1 MSGVPEPDSLA
12 GIALVGI
19 SGRFPGAPD
28 VDRFWR
34 NLLDGVEAITPLTDE
49 DLAQSG
55 IDPALARHPKY
66 VKAGRV
72 LDDVDLF
79 DASFFGFSRREAEVI
94 DPQHRFFLE
103 CAWEALEDAGYNAGA
118 FDGQVGVYAGSTVS
132 TYQAPA
138 DHSAHAA
145 DALET
150 LQVLLGNDKD
160 YLATQLSYR
169 LNLTGPSIGVQTACS
184 TSLTAVCLASQ
195 ALLTYQCDLAL
206 AGGVTI
212 RLPQKTGYLYQ
223 EGGLFSPDGR
233 CRTYD
238 ASAGGVVFGSG
249 VGVVALKRLEDAVR
263 NRDRIYAVIRGWAL
277 NNDGSKKVGFTA
289 PGAEGQVQALTLAYS
304 MADVDPGSIGYLE
317 GHGTATPLGDAIEIS
332 ALKRVF
338 RAHTDAKGFC
348 ALGSVKANVGHLDA
362 AAGVAGLIKASLA
375 LHHRVLPPSPNF
387 EKPHPDFDLE
397 NSAFFVN
404 REPLTWAQNG
414 QPRRAG
420 VSSFGIGGTNAH
432 VVLEEAP
439 EPQAVRR
446 VERSEYLLPLSARTP
461 EALRALAGAWREWT
475 RAADCEPLDDLA
487 WCAGAR
493 RTHHEHR
500 LALVARSSGEAADL
514 IESWLNNETNPN
526 LHQGSRPSD
535 RRRRTVFVFPGQG
548 GQWFGMGRELAAAEP
563 VFRQTMEKCAAA
575 LRRYMAGG
583 PLLPGLLNGE
593 RTARFEDI
601 DFIQPAIFAMQV
613 SLAALWS
620 SWGVR
625 PDAVIGHSMG
635 EIAAAHVAGAL
646 TLDDAARIIAR
657 RSWLA
662 RRIAGRGA
670 MAMVELSM
678 ADCRQALR
686 GVEDRVSVAAAN
698 SPRGTVLS
706 GDREA
711 LEALLAKFDS
721 QGVFC
726 RFVKVDIA
734 SHSSQVDPI
743 LSDLRREL
751 AAVQPKAAAVPVYS
765 TVLGHPIDGTPMT
778 AEYWVRNFREPVLFA
793 PSIERMAGEE
803 FDTFVELSPHP
814 VLLPSIEEAAGS
826 AAVFASTRREQPERI
841 AMLQTLSGL
850 YARGLSVDWN
860 GLYPEGGRH
869 VSLPRYPWQR
879 ERFWMKRVEHPSF
892 AAESAS
898 RHPMLARAWRSS
910 LQPQLHQW
918 DADLSSPA
926 FAYIREHRVDGAAVL
941 PAAASVEGA
950 LAAAREV
957 FGASA
962 SLEDVELE
970 QALVFQETEE
980 AKLQWSVVQNGAA
993 GGSFHLSHNG
1003 GGAWTRLVSGRVRAD
1018 ATEAASRVEIEE
1030 LRRAC
1035 PESVSREE
1043 HYSAARSIGI
1053 DYGPAFQGIERIW
1066 RGKGQALARI
1076 RWTEQPPGSYAIHP
1090 AILDACF
1097 QVLAHAAGSDG
1108 GSGAAIPVRLKRFWF
1123 GALPESGL
1131 YVHAVRSAADG
1142 RSGMTGDLN
1151 LLDEDGALVGQAAGF
1166 EIRAFSG
1173 TQTGQENIESWLY
1186 EVKWEPQSRPA
1197 AATRTPGAWLIVSPD
1212 GDRAAIERLRA
1223 SGEECA
1229 VVRDAGELAGS
1240 PMPPYRGIVYLP
1252 ARDAQGPDSALEC
1265 SAAVLQLVQIIAQTP
1280 WRDFPRLWIA
1290 TREARAVASGDPVT
1304 GIGSA
1309 SLWGLGR
1316 TIAME
1321 HPELHCTLVD
1331 LDEAAEASGELAEEL
1346 LNATPETAIAFRN
1359 GQRYAA
1365 RLERWSAPAPAPRPA
1380 GDREFRVEV
1389 DTPGILDSVVLRE
1402 MRPAPPARGEVQ
1414 IRVRATGL
1422 NFADLLILMG
1432 AYESPETTRA
1442 GLQLGGEC
1450 SGVVTAVG
1458 PDVRDFQPG
1467 DEVLAMRMGSLATM
1481 VNVPRQL
1488 VWRKPAGLSFEQA
1501 AALPVAFGT
1510 AYYALTDVARL
1521 SAEESVL
1528 IHLASGGVGLSAV
1541 QIARRAGARI
1551 FATAG
1556 TPHKRAFL
1564 KSLGVEHVL
1573 DSRSLD
1579 FADEILRRTDGRGV
1593 DVVLN
1598 SLSGEAIPRS
1608 LSVLAQYGRF
1618 VEIGKRD
1625 IYDNNLI
1632 GLGPFRKGLSYT
1644 AVDLKAIA
1652 ADRPAIVGR
1661 VMEDILAG
1669 MTEGSFQPLPAAI
1682 VRAAGAADA
1691 FRKFGQEDHIGKIV
1705 VSMDGAAAMPIVPSE
1720 TAAFRPD
1727 AAYVVT
1733 GGLGGLGL
1741 ALVSWMVDAGARNLA
1756 LFGRSAP
1763 GPEAQAV
1770 LDRARVS
1777 GARIE
1782 TFQGDVSRAED
1793 VSRLF
1798 EALDAGWPPVR
1809 GIVHAAGV
1817 LEDGI
1822 LLHQDADRFRQ
1833 VLDPKVR
1840 GAWNLHSAAANRPL
1854 DFFVMFSSTS
1864 AVLGSPGQGN
1874 HAAANACLDALAQF
1888 RRAQGLPAL
1897 SINWGPWADIGKAA
1911 GLRGAASIP
1920 PARGLEILGRL
1931 LASSSAQAAVIP
1943 FSLRQWREFYP
1954 AASGSELVERWTG
1967 AAASSSGAPFVRE
1980 LMSAP
1985 AVERLDRLASH
1996 LAEQIGKVLRTAPQ
2010 NVNRNAPLNTQGL
2023 DSLMALELRNRLES
2037 SLGLT
2042 LRATLIWSYPTVTAL
2057 AAHLAELLGLDIPEE
2072 EPAEPAAPEVPD
2084 DVAQLSEEEATAEL
2098 LARLAAYQDLPQ

>member
-1 MSGVPEPDSLA
+1 MSGVPEHDALA
-12 GIALVGI
+12 GIAIVGI

-34 NLLDGVEAITPLTDE
+34 NILDGVEAITPLTDE
-49 DLAQSG
+49 DLTQSG
-55 IDPALARHPKY
+55 IDPSLARHPKY
-66 VKAGRV
+66 VRAGRV

-103 CAWEALEDAGYNAGA
+103 CAWEALEDAGYNAA
-118 FDGQVGVYAGSTVS
+118 TFDGQVGVYAGSTVS
-132 TYQAPA
+132 TYQAAA

-184 TSLTAVCLASQ
+184 TSLTAACLASQ

-304 MADVDPGSIGYLE
+304 MADVDPRSIGYLE

-348 ALGSVKANVGHLDA
+348 ALGSVKSNVGHLDA

-375 LHHRVLPPSPNF
+375 IHHRVLPPSPNL

-404 REPLTWAQNG
+404 REPLPWEQNG
-414 QPRRAG
+414 HPRRAG

-432 VVLEEAP
+432 VIIEEAP
-439 EPQAVRR
+439 EPSAVRA

-461 EALRALAGAWREWT
+461 EALRALAESWRGWT
-475 RAADCEPLDDLA
+475 RTAPLHDLA
-487 WCAGAR
+487 YGAGAR

-500 LALVARSSGEAADL
+500 LALVAHNPAEAADL

-526 LHQGSRPSD
+526 LHHGSRPAD
-535 RRRRTVFVFPGQG
+535 RRRRIVFVFPGQG
-548 GQWFGMGRELAAAEP
+548 GQWFGMGRELAASEP
-563 VFRQTMEKCAAA
+563 VFRQALEKCAAA

-583 PLLPGLLNGE
+583 PLLPDLLEGE
-593 RTARFEDI
+593 QKARFQDI

-620 SWGVR
+620 SWGVK

-678 ADCRQALR
+678 AECRSALK
-686 GVEDRVSVAAAN
+686 GLEDRVSVAASN

-711 LEALLAKFDS
+711 LESLLAKLDAR
-721 QGVFC
+721 GVFC

-734 SHSSQVDPI
+734 SHSSQVDSI

-751 AAVQPKAAAVPVYS
+751 AAIQPKSAAVPIYS
-765 TVLGHPIDGTPMT
+765 TVLGQPIDGTPMT

-793 PSIERMAGEE
+793 PMIERLAGEE

-826 AAVFASTRREQPERI
+826 ATVFATTRREQPERL
-841 AMLQTLSGL
+841 AMLQTLSAL

-860 GLYPEGGRH
+860 GLYPDGGRH
-869 VSLPRYPWQR
+869 VPLPRYPWQR
-879 ERFWMKRVEHPSF
+879 ERFWMKRAEHPSF
-892 AAESAS
+892 AAESS
-898 RHPMLARAWRSS
+898 GRHPMLVRAWQSS

-918 DADLSSPA
+918 DSDLSSPA
-926 FAYIREHRVDGAAVL
+926 FAYIREHRVDGAVVL

-957 FGASA
+957 FGSA
-962 SLEDVELE
+962 VTLEDVELE
-970 QALVFQETEE
+970 QALVLQETEP
-980 AKLQWSVVQNGAA
+980 AKLQVSVARNGPT
-993 GGSFHLSHNG
+993 GGSFQLSHNHV
-1003 GGAWTRLVSGRVRAD
+1003 GAWTRLVSGRVRAD

-1030 LRRAC
+1030 LRRSC
-1035 PESVSREE
+1035 PESVSRED

-1053 DYGPAFQGIERIW
+1053 DYGPVFQGIERIW
-1066 RGKGQALARI
+1066 RGKGEALARI
-1076 RWTEQPPGSYAIHP
+1076 RWTEQTAGAYAIHP

-1097 QVLAHAAGSDG
+1097 QVLGHAAASDDG
-1108 GSGAAIPVRLKRFWF
+1108 NGGAAIPVRLKRFWL

-1142 RSGMTGDLN
+1142 GSGITGDLN
-1151 LLDEDGALVGQAAGF
+1151 LLDENGNLVGQVAGF
-1166 EIRAFSG
+1166 EIRALGG
-1173 TQTGQENIESWLY
+1173 TSAGQEDIASWLY

-1197 AATRTPGAWLIVSPD
+1197 PTTRTQGTWLIVSPD

-1223 SGEECA
+1223 SGEECD
-1229 VVRDAGELAGS
+1229 VVRNSGDLAGS
-1240 PMPPYRGIVYLP
+1240 RMLPYRGIVYLP
-1252 ARDAQGPDSALEC
+1252 ARDAQGPDSAMDC
-1265 SAAVLQLVQIIAQTP
+1265 CAAVLKVVQIVAQTP

-1290 TREARAVASGDPVT
+1290 TRAARAVAPGDPVT
-1304 GIGSA
+1304 GVGSA

-1321 HPELHCTLVD
+1321 HPELQCTLVD
-1331 LDEAAEASGELAEEL
+1331 LDEAAEAYGELAEEL
-1346 LNATPETAIAFRN
+1346 LHATPETAIAFRN

-1365 RLERWSAPAPAPRPA
+1365 RLERWSAPAPEPRPA

-1402 MRPAPPARGEVQ
+1402 MRPAPPAPGEVQ

-1432 AYESPETTRA
+1432 AYASAETTRA
-1442 GLQLGGEC
+1442 RLQLGGEC
-1450 SGVVTAVG
+1450 SGIVTAVG

-1467 DEVLAMRMGSLATM
+1467 DEVLAMRMGSLATL
-1481 VNVPRQL
+1481 VNVPREL

-1510 AYYALTDVARL
+1510 AYYALNNVARL
-1521 SAEESVL
+1521 SAGESVL
-1528 IHLASGGVGLSAV
+1528 IHLASGGVGLSGV

-1564 KSLGVEHVL
+1564 TSLGVEHVM

-1632 GLGPFRKGLSYT
+1632 GLAPFRKGLSYT

-1652 ADRPAIVGR
+1652 ADRPAIVGQ

-1669 MTEGSFQPLPAAI
+1669 MTQGSFQPLPAVVVPASE
-1682 VRAAGAADA
+1682 AAEA

-1705 VSMDGAAAMPIVPSE
+1705 VSMDGAAAAPIAPTE

-1741 ALVSWMVDAGARNLA
+1741 ALVSWMVDAGARNIA
-1756 LFGRSAP
+1756 LLGRSAP

-1770 LDRARVS
+1770 LERARAS
-1777 GARIE
+1777 GARVE

-1793 VSRLF
+1793 VNRLL
-1798 EALDAGWPPVR
+1798 EALEAGWPPVR

-1822 LLHQDADRFRQ
+1822 LLHQDAERFRQ

-1840 GAWNLHSAAANRPL
+1840 GAWNLHSAAVDRPL

-1967 AAASSSGAPFVRE
+1967 AAACASGTPFARE

-1985 AVERLDRLASH
+1985 AVQRWDLLASH
-1996 LAEQIGKVLRTAPQ
+1996 LAEQVGKVLRTTPQ

-2057 AAHLAELLGLDIPEE
+2057 ATHLAELLGLEVPEE
-2072 EPAEPAAPEVPD
+2072 VAEPAGSEVSD

-2098 LARLAAYQDLPQ
+2098 LARLAVYQGLPQ